1 MKKEQKDQSGTSTED
16 VSVCSIVEQM
26 DKIELIDTF
35 ETAEAKEETTLP
47 YLNGLYQNLILRS
60 DAPDKGIPR
69 VVLIDVKLNV
79 HNVSFLVSEP
89 ARNNRRTVLHIVR
102 L

>member
-1 MKKEQKDQSGTSTED
+1 MKKELKDQPGSSGTED
-16 VSVCSIVEQM
+16 ESICSIVGQT

-35 ETAEAKEETTLP
+35 ETAETKEETTLP

-69 VVLIDVKLNV
+69 VVLIDVR
-79 HNVSFLVSEP
+79 
-89 ARNNRRTVLHIVR
+89 AI
-102 L
+102 

>member
-1 MKKEQKDQSGTSTED
+1 MKKELKEQGSPSAEEVNT
-16 VSVCSIVEQM
+16 CSIVEQV

-35 ETAEAKEETTLP
+35 ETVETKELVTLP

-69 VVLIDVKLNV
+69 VVLIDVNSSRDSL
-79 HNVSFLVSEP
+79 SFSTCR
-89 ARNNRRTVLHIVR
+89 A
-102 L
+102 